1 MRAPHVL
8 ALVLLTAPALAAPIL
23 AAPALAAEGRVQQP
37 PEPALRNFSAADK
50 LTLASELLNLPSRD
64 LADNG
69 SSDPAACRAIAE
81 TFASGYG
88 IAFLE
93 PNVMTTTARPDE
105 LRTVEGQCPALVLD
119 EVTLPRLGKLR
130 ARRNFSLYF
139 LARPVAGMAVGVFL
153 GERWCKEGT
162 GARAPCPAPHT
173 AKAFDLN
180 SCKIVATETM
190 PQRIVANGK
199 SNYIQGMLEY
209 RNEYYFAN
217 IGDVCESETK
227 GVTGVTMD
235 VTSVEQT
242 GGKPKLQCSLSTVP
256 KSRCAQP
263 AKR

>member
-1 MRAPHVL
+1 MRVSLVL
-8 ALVLLTAPALAAPIL
+8 AFALLATPGV
-23 AAPALAAEGRVQQP
+23 AAEGRVQQP
-37 PEPALRNFSAADK
+37 PEAALRNFSAAEK

-69 SSDPAACRAIAE
+69 SNDPDACRAIAE

-119 EVTLPRLGKLR
+119 VATLPRVGTVR

-139 LARPVAGMAVGVFL
+139 LARPIGGMAVGVFQ

-162 GARAPCPAPHT
+162 RNGVPCPAPQT
-173 AKAFDLN
+173 ARAFDLN
-180 SCKIVATETM
+180 SCKIVATEIM
-190 PQRIVANGK
+190 PARTVANGK
-199 SNYIQGMLEY
+199 ANYIQGMLEY
-209 RNEYYFAN
+209 RNEYLFAN
-217 IGDVCESETK
+217 IGDVCETETP
-227 GVTGVTMD
+227 GVTGITMD
-235 VTSVEQT
+235 ITSVEQI

-256 KSRCAQP
+256 KSRCVAP
-263 AKR
+263 KR

>member
-1 MRAPHVL
+1 MRASHVL
-8 ALVLLTAPALAAPIL
+8 AFALLAAPV
-23 AAPALAAEGRVQQP
+23 LAAEGRVQQP
-37 PEPALRNFSAADK
+37 PEPALRNFSAAEK

-69 SSDPAACRAIAE
+69 SSDAGACRAIAE

-119 EVTLPRLGKLR
+119 EVTLPRLGKVR

-139 LARPVAGMAVGVFL
+139 LARPITGMAVGVFS
-153 GERWCKEGT
+153 GERWCKEGA
-162 GARAPCPAPHT
+162 GARTPCPAPQT

-190 PQRIVANGK
+190 PQRNVANGK
-199 SNYIQGMLEY
+199 ANYIQGVLEY
-209 RNEYYFAN
+209 RNDYYFAN
-217 IGDVCESETK
+217 IGDVCETETP

-235 VTSVEQT
+235 ITSVEQV

-256 KSRCAQP
+256 KSRCVAP
-263 AKR
+263 RR